1 MLSGTP
7 LRDRQLNCDAQ
18 PVARR
23 TGIIRGHAK
32 ILGETDIAQ
41 LEPNMSELN
50 EVLLE
55 TLGEIEFDPKAL
67 KEKYL
72 SERDKRIRDDG
83 NDQYVE
89 VTGDYSDYI
98 DDPYVE
104 RVEREA
110 KFDDVEI
117 AIIGGGFG
125 GLMMGG
131 RLREAGFSDIRMIE
145 QGGDFG
151 GTWYWNRYPGA
162 MCDVESYCYLPMLE
176 ELNYVPKH
184 KYSFAPEIL
193 EYSKSIAR
201 HYGLYEN
208 ALLQTS
214 VTSMTWDDNDEM
226 WIIETD
232 RGDRMRARY
241 VAMANGPLS
250 RPKLPGIPG
259 INSFK
264 GHTFHTSRWD
274 YNYTGGDST
283 GDLNKL
289 ANKKVGIIG
298 TGATA
303 VQCIPHLG
311 ESAEQLYVFQRTP
324 SSVDVRNNRE
334 TDPEWAASLE
344 PGWQTRRTENFN
356 ILVSG
361 GDQEEDLVADGWTDI
376 FRNLTGTAAK
386 TASRKLGRRL
396 SGSEKAMLI
405 EMADYKKMNT
415 VRARAESIVEDPAVA
430 EKLKPWYRQFC
441 KRPCFHDEYLPTF
454 NRPNVELVDT
464 EGRGVER
471 VTETGVVIN
480 GKEYAL
486 DCLIFATGFEVG
498 TTYTRRA
505 GYDIIGKDG
514 QKLSEKWENGLRTLH
529 GLQTNG
535 FPNCFFLGFTQSAI
549 TVNVPQSLNEQ
560 AQHVTYILDQLRQR
574 GAKTV
579 EATMEG
585 ENGWVA
591 EMESKANMGERF
603 RVECTPGYYNNE
615 GKTGNPNGFFAFAY
629 GAGPLRFFEILD
641 QWRSSG
647 ELDGC
652 NLS

>member
-1 MLSGTP
+1 MNDLSEAV
-7 LRDRQLNCDAQ
+7 R
-18 PVARR
+18 
-23 TGIIRGHAK
+23 
-32 ILGETDIAQ
+32 ETI
-41 LEPNMSELN
+41 
-50 EVLLE
+50 
-55 TLGEIEFDPKAL
+55 GEIDFDPTAL
-67 KEKYL
+67 KSKYL
-72 SERDKRIRDDG
+72 HERDKRLRDDG

-89 VTGDYSDYI
+89 VTGDYSNYV
-98 DDPYVE
+98 DDPYAE
-104 RVEREA
+104 RIERDA
-110 KFDDVEI
+110 KFDAVEI
-117 AIIGGGFG
+117 VIIGGGFG

-131 RLREAGFSDIRMIE
+131 RLREAGHKDIRVIE

-184 KYSFAPEIL
+184 KYSFAPEIM
-193 EYSKSIAR
+193 EYSRSIAR
-201 HYGLYEN
+201 HYRLYEN
-208 ALLQTS
+208 ALLQTT
-214 VTSMTWDDNDEM
+214 VTAMTWDESDEM
-226 WIIETD
+226 WLIETN
-232 RGDRMRARY
+232 RGDRMKARY

-259 INSFK
+259 IDDFK

-274 YNYTGGDST
+274 YDYTGGSSDGNLS
-283 GDLNKL
+283 KL
-289 ANKKVGIIG
+289 ADKKVGIIG

-311 ESAEQLYVFQRTP
+311 ESAAQLYVFQRTP
-324 SSVDVRNNRE
+324 SSVDVRNNRP
-334 TDPEWAASLE
+334 TDPEWAKSLE
-344 PGWQTRRTENFN
+344 PGWQKRRTENFN
-356 ILVSG
+356 SLVSG

-376 FRNLTGTAAK
+376 FRNLTGIAAK

-396 SGSEKAMLI
+396 TGSEKAELMEI
-405 EMADYKKMNT
+405 ADYQKMNT
-415 VRARAESIVEDPAVA
+415 VRARAASVVKDPEVA

-454 NRPNVELVDT
+454 NRHNVELVDSQ
-464 EGRGVER
+464 GQGVER
-471 VTETGVVIN
+471 VTETGVIVN
-480 GKEYAL
+480 GKEYEV

-505 GYDIIGKDG
+505 GYDIVGKGG
-514 QKLSEKWENGLRTLH
+514 QVLSEKWLDGLRTLH

-560 AQHVTYILDQLRQR
+560 ARHVTYILDQIKAR
-574 GAKTV
+574 GGKTV
-579 EATMEG
+579 EATIDG

-591 EMESKANMGERF
+591 EMHSKAKMGEQF

-629 GAGPLRFFEILD
+629 GAGPLRFFEILE
-641 QWRSSG
+641 QWRERG
-647 ELDGC
+647 DLDGC
-652 NLS
+652 EIN